1 MNFDPEAVREF
12 ERDGWNRAAA
22 SYESS
27 FATATRQF
35 IPALLDAVGAQA
47 GTPLLDVA
55 CGPGFVTVAAV
66 ERGAKA
72 QGLDFSSAMLS
83 VARARHPGIVFDEG
97 DAEALPYE
105 DATFMGVVS
114 NFGVHH
120 VPRPILAVR
129 QAHRVLRKGG
139 RLAFTIWSEPREN
152 IAWKLVFDAVARW
165 GDMGA
170 SNAPPPGGGFGTA
183 QSCVDAMREAGFT
196 DVTTTLLR
204 GVWRHADAA
213 AMVAAL
219 RAGTARMAAL
229 IASQSETAMPAI
241 IADITAGAERYR
253 DRDGLAVPI
262 AAVVASGVKT

>member
-1 MNFDPEAVREF
+1 MSFDPEAVREF
-12 ERDGWNRAAA
+12 ERVGWNRAAA

-27 FATATRQF
+27 FASATRQF
-35 IPALLDAVGAQA
+35 IPALLDAAGVQA
-47 GTPLLDVA
+47 GTPILDVA
-55 CGPGFVTVAAV
+55 CGPGFVTAAAA

-72 QGLDFSSAMLS
+72 RGMDFSPAMLA
-83 VARARHPGIVFDEG
+83 VARARHAGIVFDEG
-97 DAEALPYE
+97 DAEALPYK

-129 QAHRVLRKGG
+129 QAYRVLRTGG
-139 RLAFTIWSEPREN
+139 RLAFTIWSEPRDN
-152 IAWKLVFDAVARW
+152 IAWKLVFDAVAKW

-183 QSCVDAMREAGFT
+183 QSCVDALREAGFT
-196 DVTTTLLR
+196 GVTTAPLH
-204 GVWRHADAA
+204 GVWWHADAA

-229 IASQSETAMPAI
+229 IAAQPETALPAI
-241 IADITAGAERYR
+241 IADIADAAERYR
-253 DRDGLAVPI
+253 DHDGLAVPI
-262 AAVVASGVKT
+262 AAVVASGVKA